1 MTFEIMRIKF
11 PDFRQFPIKA
21 YISGSGKIKHCQRI
35 TDNHSQCG
43 IVLWITMSWVY
54 QSDQSINNSPPTPH
68 THTHKNTRFI
78 VKTGLVKL

>member
-11 PDFRQFPIKA
+11 PDFRQFPIEA

-43 IVLWITMSWVY
+43 IVLWITMS
-54 QSDQSINNSPPTPH
+54 
-68 THTHKNTRFI
+68 
-78 VKTGLVKL
+78 